1 MTKYYSFLALLLL
14 FCKISFANNDG
25 VTNNRLYNSNT
36 LNLTMFELT
45 GTREISNAVLNWRII
60 TSENVDYFE
69 IERSINSGI
78 YITIAAI
85 HQPVYLN
92 EMQSLNYA
100 DNIYG
105 IAAEKIMYRV
115 KIISKSNKTKYSNV
129 SVINPRN
136 LKKVLSIVPNE
147 AKNYVDVGFYSQKN
161 TTVVMKVLD
170 NEGKKIY
177 SQKKPVCKGNNTV
190 KLINLNNYPEGQYVI
205 QIISNGKITSGNLM
219 LLTRQ

>member
-1 MTKYYSFLALLLL
+1 MAKYYSFLVLLL
-14 FCKISFANNDG
+14 FICKISFAINDG
-25 VTNNRLYNSNT
+25 VPKNWPYKSKT

-69 IERSINSGI
+69 IERSINSGS

-92 EMQSLNYA
+92 EMQSLNYT
-100 DNIYG
+100 DNIYS
-105 IAAEKIMYRV
+105 IATEKIMYRV
-115 KIISKSNKTKYSNV
+115 KIVSKSNISKYSNV
-129 SVINPRN
+129 SVIHQRS
-136 LKKVLSIVPNE
+136 LKKLLAIVPNE
-147 AKNYVDVGFYSQKN
+147 EKNYVDVGYYSQRN

-177 SQKKPVCKGNNTV
+177 SQKKPVRKGNNTV
-190 KLINLNNYPEGQYVI
+190 KLINLNIYPEGQYVI

>member
-45 GTREISNAVLNWRII
+45 GTREISNAVLDWRII

-161 TTVVMKVLD
+161 TTVVKEKLQMAKHQLVRFSNHYFHKVKD
-170 NEGKKIY
+170 
-177 SQKKPVCKGNNTV
+177 
-190 KLINLNNYPEGQYVI
+190 
-205 QIISNGKITSGNLM
+205 
-219 LLTRQ
+219 